1 MNSEIIAEQDALII
15 IQTKLIAKLKLDI
28 KKLTVKL
35 AYLKETSIKQKT
47 SLLENINNYY

>member
-35 AYLKETSIKQKT
+35 AYLKETSINKKT
-47 SLLENINNYY
+47 SLFEKVDNY